1 MSNRPVAEKEYAA
14 FYADYVG
21 RVPEEDIVAALEA
34 STKYTLAVLRAF
46 DEDQASTLH
55 GTTKWTLKETL
66 GHLCDGERVFSYR
79 AMRIAR
85 GDKTPLPG
93 FEQDDYVA
101 TANSNARLWT
111 DLIDE
116 YSALRHATIV
126 LARSLSPEA
135 MQRIGAASTKPVSA
149 RALFY
154 ITVGHERR
162 HVELMKQQAGHPSA
176 MATS

>member
-1 MSNRPVAEKEYAA
+1 MSNRPVAEKEFAS
-14 FYADYVG
+14 FYADYVS
-21 RVPEEDIVAALEA
+21 RVPEEDVIAALEA
-34 STKYTLAVLRAF
+34 STKYTLEVLGAF

-85 GDKTPLPG
+85 GDLTPLPG
-93 FEQDDYVA
+93 FEQDDFVA
-101 TANSNARLWT
+101 TANSNARLWS

-116 YSALRHATIV
+116 YSSLRRATIT
-126 LARSLSPEA
+126 LAKSLSPEA
-135 MQRIGAASTKPVSA
+135 MQRIGTASDHPVSA

-154 ITVGHERR
+154 IMVGHERR
-162 HVELMKQQAGHPSA
+162 HVELMKQHAGQTSA
-176 MATS
+176 MLTR